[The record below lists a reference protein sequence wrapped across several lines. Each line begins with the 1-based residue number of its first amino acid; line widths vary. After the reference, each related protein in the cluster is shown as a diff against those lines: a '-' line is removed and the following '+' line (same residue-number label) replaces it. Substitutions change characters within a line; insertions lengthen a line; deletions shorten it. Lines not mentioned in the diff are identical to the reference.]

1 MKRELILK
9 WIDKTLER
17 DLHEKIY
24 IPSETKPDAQQTV
37 RDFKKELVLLYNL
50 EPEKAGTI
58 VITDTFKDRRHWVIL
73 ERAMGS
79 PLIGFVKTKDGTV
92 EKVEIEIDS
101 ERDRRLALMR
111 EDGMTLEEVE
121 AIEGELT
128 DIEKESF

>member
-24 IPSETKPDAQQTV
+24 IPAETKPDAQQTV
-37 RDFKKELVLLYNL
+37 RDLKKELILLYDL

-58 VITDTFKDRRHWVIL
+58 VVASIFKDRRHWVVL
-73 ERAMGS
+73 ERTKGN
-79 PLIGFVKTKDGTV
+79 PLVGFVKAKDGTL
-92 EKVEIEIDS
+92 ERVEIEIDA
-101 ERDRRLALMR
+101 ERDRRLQLMK

-128 DIEKESF
+128 EVEKEIF